1 MKKALYLF
9 TLMLLIN
16 IYSSNECKNDNAKG
30 SGDCEKLDPDEGD
43 YKCCYYEYD
52 YEVGGEKGTA
62 KGCESISKE
71 NYDNIKDYIKK
82 EEEDTDVGSI
92 DLSID
97 CYSNY
102 ITISLISL
110 LILLL

>member
-1 MKKALYLF
+1 MMQPIIGIIMRANKSESGKNIQVVYDDIIKAVKA
-9 TLMLLIN
+9 
-16 IYSSNECKNDNAKG
+16 S
-30 SGDCEKLDPDEGD
+30 
-43 YKCCYYEYD
+43 
-52 YEVGGEKGTA
+52 GGEAIG
-62 KGCESISKE
+62 IP
-71 NYDNIKDYIKK
+71 YDNIKDYIKK
-82 EEEDTDVGSI
+82 EEEDTDEGSI